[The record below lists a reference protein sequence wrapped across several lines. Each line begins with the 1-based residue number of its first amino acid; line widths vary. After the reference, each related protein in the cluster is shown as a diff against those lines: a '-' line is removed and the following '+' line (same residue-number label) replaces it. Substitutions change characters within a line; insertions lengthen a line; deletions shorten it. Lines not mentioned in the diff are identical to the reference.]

1 MDDPNLSSGGAD
13 AESDHQSD
21 AQSADKPSNNGGNNL
36 PPPNGNNITE
46 FGFFHF
52 IRNLIFAGV
61 VATGIWLVGAQCH
74 DNGYVKL
81 GNAFNFIA
89 CIVFFAVLPFEAIKH
104 WPRPTIVWPLFA
116 IFSFGV
122 AFVFFGLKS
131 ESKPYPHF
139 KFFLCL
145 GDAHDDAVELTN
157 DFLFINIT
165 TNLEKTES
173 LGILCLPAQA
183 EPPNAVL
190 SILIN
195 NDSHVDADDVVVS
208 VGFSKNL
215 ACAPDAGWEVVES
228 KSSYGFNGPSSEKIT
243 RKLQEWAF
251 GGARNNFGL
260 LSGNGIWLPNIQI
273 KQENLN
279 EGWGSFDIMARAK
292 GSPAE
297 LLSMKVIFCRN
308 PPNLP
313 PIHKP
318 FLILAW
324 TNSNDQEILKITPKQ
339 SIEMQR

>member
-52 IRNLIFAGV
+52 
-61 VATGIWLVGAQCH
+61 
-74 DNGYVKL
+74 
-81 GNAFNFIA
+81 
-89 CIVFFAVLPFEAIKH
+89 
-104 WPRPTIVWPLFA
+104 
-116 IFSFGV
+116 
-122 AFVFFGLKS
+122 
-131 ESKPYPHF
+131 
-139 KFFLCL
+139 
-145 GDAHDDAVELTN
+145 
-157 DFLFINIT
+157 
-165 TNLEKTES
+165 
-173 LGILCLPAQA
+173 
-183 EPPNAVL
+183 
-190 SILIN
+190 ILIN